1 MTNGLGAMSDT
12 TTVVGFTNQDLP
24 ADRLGSPSQRR
35 ILVIDDEADI
45 RESLELLLT
54 GENYAVD
61 LAENATQGLQ
71 KFEAGSYD
79 LVLLDLMM
87 PDRSGMEVLAD
98 IRQRD
103 RETPIFML
111 TAYGSVE
118 VAVRAL
124 KSGANDYFA
133 KPWDNEKLLIEIDRM
148 ISKGHLERENTQ
160 LKRALKQRYAFPNIV
175 GKSERMLRLLD
186 QVAQVA
192 PSRATIL
199 ICGETGTGKELIAK
213 AIHAHSARADQ
224 TFVPVNSGS
233 LSSDLLESTLFGHV
247 KGSFTSAVANK
258 KGLFEVANR
267 GTIFFD
273 EIGTIGPEIQVKLL
287 RVLQDR
293 EFMPV
298 GSNESIRVDVR
309 LIAATNADLRK
320 LVEEGKFRED
330 LYYRLNVINLNLPPL
345 RERKEDIPL
354 LVDYFFTRYCRENE
368 KFLNNDGRSNLSFE
382 PEAMQILMEHNWPG
396 NVRELENVVERAVV
410 LTTTTS
416 VPAHVLPD
424 HLQQASGM
432 RISRDTNGMVAPD
445 ASLFEIVADF
455 ERRRIIEALEL
466 VNYSQTEAAEALRI
480 PLSTLN
486 QKIKRLNIDVKRKA
500 GQ

>member
-1 MTNGLGAMSDT
+1 MAIPTENLPLDRVGA
-12 TTVVGFTNQDLP
+12 P
-24 ADRLGSPSQRR
+24 ERRR
-35 ILVIDDEADI
+35 ILVIDDEVDI
-45 RESLELLLT
+45 RESLEFLLT
-54 GENYAVD
+54 GENYDVE
-61 LAENATQGLQ
+61 LAETGTLGLQ
-71 KFEAGSYD
+71 KFESGTYD
-79 LVLLDLMM
+79 LILLDLML
-87 PDRSGMEVLAD
+87 PDRSGMDVLAE

-103 RETPIFML
+103 AETPVFML

-124 KSGANDYFA
+124 KAHANDYFA

-148 ISKGHLERENTQ
+148 IAKGRLERENTQ

-175 GKSERMLRLLD
+175 GKSERMIRLLD

-199 ICGETGTGKELIAK
+199 ITGETGTGKELIAK

-224 TFVPVNSGS
+224 AFVPVNSGS
-233 LSSDLLESTLFGHV
+233 LPTEMLESLLFGHV
-247 KGSFTSAVANK
+247 KGSFTGAIANR
-258 KGLFEVANR
+258 KGYFEMANR

-273 EIGTIGPEIQVKLL
+273 EVGTIGPEIQVKLL

-293 EFMPV
+293 EFMPL
-298 GSNESIRVDVR
+298 GSNENVRVDVR
-309 LIAATNADLRK
+309 IIAATNADLRK

-330 LYYRLNVINLNLPPL
+330 LYYRLHVINLNLPPL
-345 RERKEDIPL
+345 RDRKDDIPL
-354 LVDYFFTRYCRENE
+354 LIDHFFTRFCRENE
-368 KFLNNDGRSNLSFE
+368 KYLSSDGRSSLSFE
-382 PEAMQILMEHNWPG
+382 PEAMQILLEHNWPG

-410 LTTTTS
+410 LSISSS

-424 HLQQASGM
+424 NLQQASGL
-432 RISRDTNGMVAPD
+432 RISRDPNGMLTPD
-445 ASLFEIVADF
+445 ASLFEVVADF
-455 ERRRIIEALEL
+455 ERRKIIEALDA

-486 QKIKRLNIDVKRKA
+486 QKIKRLNIEVKRRPA
-500 GQ
+500 S

>member
-1 MTNGLGAMSDT
+1 MP
-12 TTVVGFTNQDLP
+12 TVSEDLP
-24 ADRLGSPSQRR
+24 VDRVSAPGRRR
-35 ILVIDDEADI
+35 ILVIDDELDI

-54 GENYAVD
+54 GENYDVD
-61 LAENATQGLQ
+61 LAETGNGGLQ
-71 KFEAGSYD
+71 KFEAGTYD
-79 LVLLDLMM
+79 LVLLDLML
-87 PDRSGMEVLAD
+87 PDRSGLEVLAD

-103 RETPIFML
+103 TETPIFML

-124 KSGANDYFA
+124 KLRANDYFA

-148 ISKGHLERENTQ
+148 ISKGRLERENTQ

-175 GKSERMLRLLD
+175 GKSERMVRLLD

-199 ICGETGTGKELIAK
+199 ITGETGTGKELIAK

-224 TFVPVNSGS
+224 VFVPVNSGS
-233 LSSDLLESTLFGHV
+233 LPSEMLESLLFGHV
-247 KGSFTSAVANK
+247 KGSFTGAIANR
-258 KGLFEVANR
+258 KGYFESANR

-273 EIGTIGPEIQVKLL
+273 EIGTVAPEIQVKLL

-293 EFMPV
+293 EFMAL
-298 GSNESIRVDVR
+298 GSNDTIKVDVR
-309 LIAATNADLRK
+309 IIAATNADLRK

-330 LYYRLNVINLNLPPL
+330 LYYRLNVINLNLPSL
-345 RERKEDIPL
+345 RDRKEDIPL
-354 LVDYFFTRYCRENE
+354 LVDHFFTRFCRENE
-368 KFLNNDGRSNLSFE
+368 KFLNPDGRSSLTFE

-410 LTTTTS
+410 LATAPS

-424 HLQQASGM
+424 YLQQASGL
-432 RISRDTNGMVAPD
+432 RISRDSNGMLPPD

-455 ERRRIIEALEL
+455 ERRKIIEALET
-466 VNYSQTEAAEALRI
+466 VNFSQTEAAETLRI

-486 QKIKRLNIDVKRKA
+486 QKIKRLSIDVKRRSST
-500 GQ
+500 